1 MTYRDAE
8 TRRSIVR
15 KGPLF
20 PLNSLMYHGIV
31 SAENAYYGLEKVQT
45 DSDFADQVW
54 SYFATGT
61 QLQELYI
68 TPSMLNKA
76 KWDTP
81 RRRRNGRVRMP
92 ACWWILTGLAVT
104 QLRFRFTAGPHGV
117 KTKRFLAYA
126 TRRISRNV
134 TTDLTKDFEI
144 PAGERSQFT
153 LKAVYGSNS
162 TVPEE
167 YKNAVVIT
175 LQPLE
180 TLVFE
185 AMPGK

>member
-8 TRRSIVR
+8 TYRSIVR

-76 KWDTP
+76 KWDTW
-81 RRRRNGRVRMP
+81 RRQQNGREITP
-92 ACWWILTGLAVT
+92 ACWWIRIGSVATRRRL
-104 QLRFRFTAGPHGV
+104 RFTAGPLEQRQSHSG
-117 KTKRFLAYA
+117 LAKPV
-126 TRRISRNV
+126 R
-134 TTDLTKDFEI
+134 
-144 PAGERSQFT
+144 
-153 LKAVYGSNS
+153 
-162 TVPEE
+162 
-167 YKNAVVIT
+167 
-175 LQPLE
+175 
-180 TLVFE
+180 
-185 AMPGK
+185 

>member
-1 MTYRDAE
+1 MQKPGALSYE
-8 TRRSIVR
+8 

-76 KWDTP
+76 KWDVLAQAANGPALTP
-81 RRRRNGRVRMP
+81 
-92 ACWWILTGLAVT
+92 I
-104 QLRFRFTAGPHGV
+104 
-117 KTKRFLAYA
+117 Y
-126 TRRISRNV
+126 
-134 TTDLTKDFEI
+134 
-144 PAGERSQFT
+144 
-153 LKAVYGSNS
+153 
-162 TVPEE
+162 
-167 YKNAVVIT
+167 
-175 LQPLE
+175 
-180 TLVFE
+180 
-185 AMPGK
+185 

>member
-134 TTDLTKDFEI
+134 TTGFNQ
-144 PAGERSQFT
+144 RF
-153 LKAVYGSNS
+153 
-162 TVPEE
+162 
-167 YKNAVVIT
+167 
-175 LQPLE
+175 
-180 TLVFE
+180 
-185 AMPGK
+185 